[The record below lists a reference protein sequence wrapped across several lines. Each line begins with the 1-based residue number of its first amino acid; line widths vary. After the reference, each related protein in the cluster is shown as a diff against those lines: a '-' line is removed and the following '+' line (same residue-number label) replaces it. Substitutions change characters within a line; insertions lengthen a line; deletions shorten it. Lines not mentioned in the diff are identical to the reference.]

1 MTVSSTTHH
10 SLQRHDF
17 QRGRQGKDS
26 IKSYPS
32 LLILF
37 FKTNI
42 NPTEY
47 DPGAFKSMNACIPA
61 FKYCISTLHSKYLF
75 FFFFFNIRQSGNTW
89 PQRTVIFTTILLPFS
104 LLCKSMR
111 VS

>member
-1 MTVSSTTHH
+1 MSSATRH
-10 SLQRHDF
+10 SLQCHDF

-61 FKYCISTLHSKYLF
+61 FKYCISTLHSKYPF
-75 FFFFFNIRQSGNTW
+75 FFFF
-89 PQRTVIFTTILLPFS
+89 
-104 LLCKSMR
+104 
-111 VS
+111 